1 MKVNASVSFHSLK
14 PPTAGII
21 YAFLECLCYMEKM
34 EFGRKCSL
42 KKKKGDREELWA
54 DWKSNGAR
62 VKKGQSRKR
71 PQHLHFQLGGS
82 FSVTVYLAR
91 AAIISAGRRRAAPVI
106 DKRLHL

>member
-1 MKVNASVSFHSLK
+1 M
-14 PPTAGII
+14 
-21 YAFLECLCYMEKM
+21 
-34 EFGRKCSL
+34 
-42 KKKKGDREELWA
+42 
-54 DWKSNGAR
+54 
-62 VKKGQSRKR
+62 KKGQSRKR